1 MYKKT
6 ITYTDFNGVERT
18 ETFYFR
24 LSETELT
31 EWNMEENGGLA
42 NKLDIMVHSK
52 DQAQIIKTL
61 KEIIIR
67 SYGEKSDDGRR
78 LIKNDGELARAFM
91 ETNAY
96 DQFFKELCSNET
108 TVSNFV
114 NGIVPKEIRQELSTV
129 LVSQEKEENKEIIS
143 D

>member
-6 ITYTDFNGVERT
+6 ITYKDFNDVERT
-18 ETFYFR
+18 ETYYFR

-42 NKLDIMVHSK
+42 NKLDIMVNSK

-67 SYGEKSDDGRR
+67 AYGEKSDDGRR
-78 LIKNDGELARAFM
+78 LVKNNGELAKAFM

-96 DQFFKELCSNET
+96 DVFFKELCTSEA
-108 TVSNFV
+108 TVSNFI
-114 NGIVPKEIRQELSTV
+114 NGIIPKDLR
-129 LVSQEKEENKEIIS
+129 EEMNKASDKIEEAPAEQII